1 MIPESVFKLA
11 KLEKLYPHTHTKAFI
26 AYFPLMFLLLL
37 SFSGINTDNNNVI
50 DVPGISALKEL
61 RVL

>member
-1 MIPESVFKLA
+1 
-11 KLEKLYPHTHTKAFI
+11 
-26 AYFPLMFLLLL
+26 MFLLLL